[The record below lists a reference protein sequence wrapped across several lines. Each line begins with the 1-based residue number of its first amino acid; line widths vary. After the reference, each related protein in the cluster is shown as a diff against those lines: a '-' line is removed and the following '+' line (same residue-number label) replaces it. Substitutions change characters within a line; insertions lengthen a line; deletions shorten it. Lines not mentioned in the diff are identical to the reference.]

1 MRRLVQGM
9 QGKPALFDSGLFIF
23 SGGKEG
29 RGARCKVQG
38 ARCAGLLPFLEG
50 PRAPLLDP
58 GQLCS
63 WICRS
68 QHADA
73 GACSGGCR
81 SGARKFCPAE
91 IGRGGG
97 NLRSSDVRAECKID
111 IGRVREML
119 LRLSFQRYGCASF
132 HHHYQWRALN

>member
-1 MRRLVQGM
+1 MQMRVRARGDADL
-9 QGKPALFDSGLFIF
+9 ALG
-23 SGGKEG
+23 
-29 RGARCKVQG
+29 
-38 ARCAGLLPFLEG
+38 
-50 PRAPLLDP
+50 
-58 GQLCS
+58 
-63 WICRS
+63 
-68 QHADA
+68 
-73 GACSGGCR
+73 
-81 SGARKFCPAE
+81 KFCPAE